1 MGTARLTPSFETH
14 RGSRTRDRPPARQ
27 AHRTGWSDGTRCESA
42 AALGRPAPIKKPAAV
57 FAAGFDHGRLRIRGG
72 AFRRGSEA
80 VAHLAD
86 AAGGGACVVAG
97 SRVVSAHSLP
107 QGTSAGRNLI
117 TLFSSVNN
125 FARSFLRHGGGDAR
139 PCARRPAMEIDARQ
153 QRGSRSPACIAMK
166 ASIGAAFERNGEIFT
181 MHVARHRAH
190 GRGTPAAP
198 STTHT
203 ASRTQTP
210 ISRRTSALA
219 RKMRELRR
227 RPPRRAG
234 AIRAPETKDPRR
246 RRRGSPHATRRR
258 IQCSSSSSASA

>member
-27 AHRTGWSDGTRCESA
+27 AHRSGWGDGTRCESA

-117 TLFSSVNN
+117 TVFSSVNN
-125 FARSFLRHGGGDAR
+125 FARSFSRRGGGDAR
-139 PCARRPAMEIDARQ
+139 PCTRRPRMEIVRRPH
-153 QRGSRSPACIAMK
+153 RGLHPPSSIAMK
-166 ASIGAAFERNGEIFT
+166 ASIGAAFARRGENLS
-181 MHVARHRAH
+181 MHVERHRACA
-190 GRGTPAAP
+190 RGAPAGPA
-198 STTHT
+198 TTCAAT
-203 ASRTQTP
+203 RAQTT

-234 AIRAPETKDPRR
+234 AIQAPETKDPRR
-246 RRRGSPHATRRR
+246 RRRGSPDARHRR